1 MGRAFEYRKAA
12 KLKRWGHM
20 AKTFTRLGKQ
30 IAIAVKAGGPEPDT
44 NPTLRSIIANCK
56 REKHAEGQHRAC
68 HQERNG

>member
-30 IAIAVKAGGPEPDT
+30 IAIAVKAGGPPLTWTTSDIPCVCESESHYWK
-44 NPTLRSIIANCK
+44 N
-56 REKHAEGQHRAC
+56 
-68 HQERNG
+68 

>member
-30 IAIAVKAGGPEPDT
+30 IAIAVKAGEIG
-44 NPTLRSIIANCK
+44 RASC
-56 REKHAEGQHRAC
+56 RERV
-68 HQERNG
+68 